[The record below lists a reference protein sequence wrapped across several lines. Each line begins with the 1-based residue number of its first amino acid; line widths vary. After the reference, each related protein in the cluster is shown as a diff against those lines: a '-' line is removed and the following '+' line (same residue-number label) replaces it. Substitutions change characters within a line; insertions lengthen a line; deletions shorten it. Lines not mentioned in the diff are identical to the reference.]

1 MNKSMHVASPSFK
14 GLSLWGSV
22 FNHPLWGDCGS
33 GGSRSSTTT
42 GSLVVPS
49 LELIGQDTKPQVAPD
64 KFIRVC
70 MFARK
75 HSDTEGGACV
85 DG

>member
-1 MNKSMHVASPSFK
+1 MIVSV
-14 GLSLWGSV
+14 GSV

-33 GGSRSSTTT
+33 GGSRSSATT
-42 GSLVVPS
+42 GSLVVHS
-49 LELIGQDTKPQVAPD
+49 LELFGQDTKPQVAPD

-70 MFARK
+70 MLARK
-75 HSDTEGGACV
+75 HSDAEGGACV

>member
-1 MNKSMHVASPSFK
+1 MTVA
-14 GLSLWGSV
+14 
-22 FNHPLWGDCGS
+22 
-33 GGSRSSTTT
+33 STTT
-42 GSLVVPS
+42 GSLVVHS

-70 MFARK
+70 MLARK